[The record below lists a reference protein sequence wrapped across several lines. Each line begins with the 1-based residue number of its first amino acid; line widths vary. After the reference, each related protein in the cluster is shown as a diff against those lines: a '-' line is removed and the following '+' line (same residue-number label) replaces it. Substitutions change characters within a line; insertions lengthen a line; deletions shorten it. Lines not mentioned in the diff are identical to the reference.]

1 MGLLPASSPLAHQ
14 ASIELQ
20 ELGKLLRTPVGMGM
34 NGEDNACTSND
45 GLRSPVGL
53 DEMEQELDL
62 SGSKLNGMQGKL
74 MMHVAPPKSG
84 RETFTSHEAFF

>member
-53 DEMEQELDL
+53 DEMEQELEPPREQAERDAREADDAC
-62 SGSKLNGMQGKL
+62 GTSK
-74 MMHVAPPKSG
+74 VW
-84 RETFTSHEAFF
+84 